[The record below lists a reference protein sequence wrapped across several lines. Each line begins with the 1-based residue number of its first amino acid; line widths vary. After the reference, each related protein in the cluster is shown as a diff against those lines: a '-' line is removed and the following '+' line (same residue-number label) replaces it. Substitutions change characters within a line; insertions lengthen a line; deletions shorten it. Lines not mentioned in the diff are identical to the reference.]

1 MTFPPRDAGH
11 QHKTLVTEFNEIFHH
26 TTRQVHVLEK
36 KLQNKFT
43 QQTHFPAATFLQKY
57 MCLHPLI
64 CDQALFFPCSL
75 KGVRWLF
82 LSWKKRTPDY
92 SLLVL
97 RLFAKGTPTFV
108 RFWTHELGEIYS
120 LTVVDRLTVVVF
132 NHMNVFSFCT
142 YVFVKTTQR
151 ARLWPQFQFHCPFF
165 IISKRRKRCPCS

>member
-1 MTFPPRDAGH
+1 MQDNHNLSGGEGARTKPLPGYPLLSHGH
-11 QHKTLVTEFNEIFHH
+11 VVQTCKDSFNI
-26 TTRQVHVLEK
+26 
-36 KLQNKFT
+36 
-43 QQTHFPAATFLQKY
+43 ATFLQKY

-64 CDQALFFPCSL
+64 CTRRYSSLVLWKAFADFFSPE
-75 KGVRWLF
+75 
-82 LSWKKRTPDY
+82 KKRTPDY